1 MKQTAVL
8 LFITLLLFGCTSV
21 SKKGTEESDG
31 AVSKVEIEA
40 EEKKTPE
47 TEKKEEQVILEEL
60 TLFLK
65 EYSYYADGLLD
76 NYTMFTYRENSTEL
90 LKEDLYNDSNF
101 LKSESIFDGE
111 GNFQTVSKYEYGD
124 SGKQL

>member
-21 SKKGTEESDG
+21 PKKGTEESDG

-40 EEKKTPE
+40 DEKKALE

-60 TLFLK
+60 TLFSK

-90 LKEDLYNDSNF
+90 LKEELYNDRNF
-101 LKSESIFDGE
+101 LKSESSFDGE